1 MYLLINKCVTA
12 VKVSNFSGHYL
23 RNRSTLDKGVWVI
36 SVYSNI
42 RNILP
47 NSGIFLLGHPVY
59 WSFLYRS
66 IQYRCARMS
75 SEILRSDLCGQFV
88 LPILK
93 PFKNLLLVSGTVEHV
108 ATRRVLSLP
117 NLRVFNHN
125 LSAAREWWLGI
136 FVVARNVWIR
146 SHVHWWLS
154 FQWWQWNYEA

>member
-93 PFKNLLLVSGTVEHV
+93 PFKKAV
-108 ATRRVLSLP
+108 ASLRHRRTRRHAPCFKLTKPQGV
-117 NLRVFNHN
+117 
-125 LSAAREWWLGI
+125 
-136 FVVARNVWIR
+136 
-146 SHVHWWLS
+146 
-154 FQWWQWNYEA
+154 